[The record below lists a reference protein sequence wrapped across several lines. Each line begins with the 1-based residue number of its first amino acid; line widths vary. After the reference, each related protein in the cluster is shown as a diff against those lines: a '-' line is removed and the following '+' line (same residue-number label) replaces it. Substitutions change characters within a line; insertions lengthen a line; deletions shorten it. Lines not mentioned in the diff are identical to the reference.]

1 MNNEMTICIA
11 GKNNIAVTVAEY
23 ILKEFKEVTLIAC
36 CNATDNGKN
45 GFQRSFKSFCTQHQV
60 PVKKLEELYSISNLI
75 FLSLEYDRIIRPSN
89 FLTEKLYNIHFS
101 YLPAYKGMYTSALP
115 ILNSETYTGVTLHKI
130 DVGIDTGDII
140 AQKKIEILQDFSG
153 QDLYLKY
160 IEEGTKLVIENIE
173 NILNNKIIAIPQS
186 SFQSSYY
193 SKKTIDY
200 TNLRIDTNKTAFEI
214 QSQIRAFTFPAYQL
228 PIIGGTKVYKSLI
241 TNVKTDKKA
250 GTIISET
257 DFELCIATI
266 DYDLILYKD
275 LRDVLFASAKDGNIE
290 VLHKF
295 IEEDYDI
302 HQRSKEGWDIAM
314 ITAYNGKYTYLEY
327 LLNEKGWDIN
337 VVNNNGTTLLMY
349 LMTDAATNNHILS
362 LKNFIDTYKPIL
374 HQKDYYGN
382 DVFYYAEKYK
392 NEKVI
397 KLLKKY
403 LK

>member
-1 MNNEMTICIA
+1 MNNETTICIA

-23 ILKEFKEVTLIAC
+23 ILKEYKEVTLIAC

-173 NILNNKIIAIPQS
+173 NI
-186 SFQSSYY
+186 
-193 SKKTIDY
+193 
-200 TNLRIDTNKTAFEI
+200 
-214 QSQIRAFTFPAYQL
+214 
-228 PIIGGTKVYKSLI
+228 
-241 TNVKTDKKA
+241 
-250 GTIISET
+250 
-257 DFELCIATI
+257 
-266 DYDLILYKD
+266 
-275 LRDVLFASAKDGNIE
+275 
-290 VLHKF
+290 
-295 IEEDYDI
+295 
-302 HQRSKEGWDIAM
+302 
-314 ITAYNGKYTYLEY
+314 
-327 LLNEKGWDIN
+327 
-337 VVNNNGTTLLMY
+337 
-349 LMTDAATNNHILS
+349 
-362 LKNFIDTYKPIL
+362 
-374 HQKDYYGN
+374 
-382 DVFYYAEKYK
+382 
-392 NEKVI
+392 
-397 KLLKKY
+397 
-403 LK
+403 